1 MGCGDRAQVFHVD
14 VSVDPLIRARPLLM
28 AGRWSKVQAMRQT
41 KNIAAISPALSPQT
55 QPRTHVL
62 EWLTAAEAAQ
72 HLKVKT
78 RTLLQWAKQGK
89 VKGYALSGT
98 DRRTWRFL
106 RADLD
111 AGLLANSVSG

>member
-1 MGCGDRAQVFHVD
+1 
-14 VSVDPLIRARPLLM
+14 
-28 AGRWSKVQAMRQT
+28 MRQKKT
-41 KNIAAISPALSPQT
+41 TVAVSPVSPAPSSQP

-78 RTLLQWAKQGK
+78 RTLLQWVKQGK

-98 DRRTWRFL
+98 ERRTWRFL

-111 AGLLANSVSG
+111 AGLLANPISR

>member
-1 MGCGDRAQVFHVD
+1 
-14 VSVDPLIRARPLLM
+14 
-28 AGRWSKVQAMRQT
+28 MRQQ
-41 KNIAAISPALSPQT
+41 KNAIAVFPAPLSQT
-55 QPRTHVL
+55 QQRTDVL

-78 RTLLQWAKQGK
+78 RTLLHWVKQGK

-98 DRRTWRFL
+98 ERRTWRFL

-111 AGLLANSVSG
+111 AGLLANPISR